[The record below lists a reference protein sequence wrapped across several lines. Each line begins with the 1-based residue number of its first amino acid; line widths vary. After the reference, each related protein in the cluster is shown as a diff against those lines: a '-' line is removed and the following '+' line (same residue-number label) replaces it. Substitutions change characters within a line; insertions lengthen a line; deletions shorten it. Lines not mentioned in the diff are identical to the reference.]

1 LSRLIVVSNRVAPVK
16 QSRGGSQGGLAVAV
30 LAALKEMGGLWFG
43 WSGKVNQEASQP
55 DIFDVGAV
63 TYATLDLSQRDYDEY
78 YNGFANRTLWPLFH
92 YRLDLTEFSRRTMAG
107 YQRVNAFFAHRLAP
121 LLKDDDLVWVHD
133 YHLIPM
139 AEQLRHMG
147 CEQRMGFFLH
157 IPWPALE
164 LMLALPN
171 HKNIVQALCA
181 YDVVGFQ
188 TEGHKEAFLSYIE
201 REAGGRVG
209 CDGVVHAFG
218 RVVKVKA
225 YPIGIDTKDLM
236 EAAKSAQDMR
246 QIERLRASFRD
257 RQMIIGVDRLDYSKG
272 LVQRF
277 EAFEELLRS
286 YPANRGRV
294 VMMQIAPPSR
304 TDVPEYTELRRMTEA
319 IAGRVNGTYAD
330 FDWQPIRY
338 LNKGFARPTL
348 AGFFRHARI
357 GFVTPLRDGMN
368 LVAKEYVA
376 SQNPRNPGVLV
387 LSRFAGAAQEL
398 TSAVLV
404 NPYDVEGMAEAL
416 QTALAMP
423 VEERKERYKDMIR
436 VLLDNDV
443 HHWRE
448 TFVADLQ
455 AARIEAV

>member
-1 LSRLIVVSNRVAPVK
+1 
-16 QSRGGSQGGLAVAV
+16 
-30 LAALKEMGGLWFG
+30 
-43 WSGKVNQEASQP
+43 
-55 DIFDVGAV
+55 
-63 TYATLDLSQRDYDEY
+63 
-78 YNGFANRTLWPLFH
+78 
-92 YRLDLTEFSRRTMAG
+92 
-107 YQRVNAFFAHRLAP
+107 
-121 LLKDDDLVWVHD
+121 
-133 YHLIPM
+133 
-139 AEQLRHMG
+139 
-147 CEQRMGFFLH
+147 
-157 IPWPALE
+157 
-164 LMLALPN
+164 
-171 HKNIVQALCA
+171 
-181 YDVVGFQ
+181 
-188 TEGHKEAFLSYIE
+188 
-201 REAGGRVG
+201 
-209 CDGVVHAFG
+209 
-218 RVVKVKA
+218 VKA
-225 YPIGIDTKDLM
+225 YPIGIDTEDLM
-236 EAAKSAQDMR
+236 EAAKSAVESR
-246 QIERLRASFRD
+246 QCERLRASFRD

-304 TDVPEYTELRRMTEA
+304 TDVPEYTELRRRTEA

-330 FDWQPIRY
+330 FDWQPMRY
-338 LNKGFARPTL
+338 LNRGFSRPTL

-376 SQNPRNPGVLV
+376 SQNARDPGVLV

-416 QTALAMP
+416 QTALVMP
-423 VEERKERYKDMIR
+423 AEERRDRYKDMIR
-436 VLLDNDV
+436 TLLDNDV

-455 AARIEAV
+455 MAGVEAA